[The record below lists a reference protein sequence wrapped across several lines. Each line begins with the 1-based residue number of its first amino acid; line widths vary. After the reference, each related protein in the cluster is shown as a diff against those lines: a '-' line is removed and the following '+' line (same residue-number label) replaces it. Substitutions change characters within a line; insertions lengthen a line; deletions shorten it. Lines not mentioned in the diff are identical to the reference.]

1 MRQVVVGIDSSTQS
15 CKVLV
20 LDAATGAEVRS
31 AKVPHPDGT
40 SIDPRIW
47 ADALHRAWHQA
58 DPGSAGTV
66 IGVGLAAQQHG
77 MVALD
82 ADGAP
87 VFDALLWN
95 DTRSAAE
102 ATAMVDDRGA
112 GFWAHEVGSVPVA
125 SFTLTKLAWL
135 ARHEPEAAARVHRVV
150 LPHDYL
156 NHVLTGRWFTDRS
169 DASGTAYYHPA
180 TGYRTDLLAEYF
192 GRVPELPE
200 VIAPDAIGGRL
211 LPVFGVGSAPVS
223 AGAGDNAAA
232 ALGLGLRTG
241 EMAVS
246 IGTSGTVFA
255 SVPDTPA
262 PDPTGAVAGFADATG
277 GYLPLLAVI
286 NSARVMAS
294 TAELLGAD
302 LPTFDALASSGDP
315 LAGGLNLMPYL
326 DGERTPNLPEATG
339 TLTGMSRAS
348 LTRENLARA
357 SVLAV
362 LNSLADAAAAL
373 SEASLPA
380 RQALLIGGGARA
392 RSLRAAAPEL
402 FGIDVDVLE
411 AGEYVALG
419 AARQAVWAATGELP
433 VFERRVEARLSPSGA
448 SWGQQS
454 RRLYAAERTRLY
466 GV

>member
-1 MRQVVVGIDSSTQS
+1 MSDVVVGIDSSTQS

-20 LDAATGAEVRS
+20 LDATTGEELRS
-31 AKVPHPDGT
+31 SKVAHPDGT
-40 SIDPRIW
+40 SIDPRRW
-47 ADALHRAWHQA
+47 ADALQQAWRQA
-58 DPGSAGTV
+58 DPGSAGRV

-82 ADGAP
+82 VDGEP
-87 VFDALLWN
+87 VHDALLWN
-95 DTRSAAE
+95 DTRSAPE
-102 ATAMVDDRGA
+102 AAAMVADHGA
-112 GFWAHEVGSVPVA
+112 GFWAREVGSVPVA

-169 DASGTAYYHPA
+169 DASGTGYYHPD
-180 TGYRTDLLAEYF
+180 TGYRNALLEEYF
-192 GRVPELPE
+192 GKLPELPE
-200 VIAPDAIGGRL
+200 VIAPGASGGRL
-211 LPVFGVGSAPVS
+211 LSRFGVGEPPVS

-232 ALGLGLRTG
+232 ALGLGMQAG
-241 EMAVS
+241 EIAVS

-255 SVPDTPA
+255 SVPDTPDA
-262 PDPTGAVAGFADATG
+262 DASGAVAGFADAAG

-294 TAELLGAD
+294 TAELLGVQ
-302 LPTFDALASSGDP
+302 LPEFDTLASSGDP

-326 DGERTPNLPEATG
+326 DGERTPNLPHATG
-339 TLTGMSRAS
+339 SLTGLSRAS
-348 LTRENLARA
+348 LTRQNLARA

-362 LNSLADAAAAL
+362 LNSLADAALAL
-373 SEASLPA
+373 SEVSIPA
-380 RQALLIGGGARA
+380 RRALLIGGGARS

-419 AARQAVWAATGELP
+419 AARQAAWAATGDLP
-433 VFERRVEARLSPSGA
+433 AFERRVEARLSPSGA
-448 SWGQQS
+448 AWGCDS
-454 RRLYAAERTRLY
+454 RELYAAERTRLY

>member
-20 LDAATGAEVRS
+20 LDAATGAELRS
-31 AKVPHPDGT
+31 SKVPHPDGT

-47 ADALHRAWHQA
+47 AAALHQAWKQA
-58 DPGSAGTV
+58 DPGSAGEV

-82 ADGAP
+82 AEGTP

-102 ATAMVDDRGA
+102 AATMVADRGA
-112 GFWAHEVGSVPVA
+112 GFWAREVGSVPVP

-135 ARHEPEAAARVHRVV
+135 ARHEPAAAGRVHRVV

-156 NHVLTGRWFTDRS
+156 NHVLTGAWFTDRS
-169 DASGTAYYHPA
+169 DASGTAYYHPD
-180 TGYRTDLLAEYF
+180 TGYRTDLVAEYL

-200 VIAPDAIGGRL
+200 VIAPGATGGRL
-211 LPVFGVGSAPVS
+211 LPVFGVGSVPVS

-232 ALGLGLRTG
+232 ALGLGLQTG
-241 EMAVS
+241 EIAVS

-255 SVPDTPA
+255 SVPDRPTA
-262 PDPTGAVAGFADATG
+262 DPTGAVAGFADATG

-286 NSARVMAS
+286 NSARVMAT
-294 TAELLGAD
+294 TAELLGVGLAE
-302 LPTFDALASSGDP
+302 FDQLASAGDP
-315 LAGGLNLMPYL
+315 LAGGLNLMPYF
-326 DGERTPNLPEATG
+326 DGERTPNLPDATG
-339 TLTGMSRAS
+339 TLTGVSRAS
-348 LTRENLARA
+348 LNRENMARA

-362 LNSLADAAAAL
+362 MNSLADAVQAL
-373 SEASLPA
+373 SEVSVPA
-380 RQALLIGGGARA
+380 QRALLIGGGARST
-392 RSLRAAAPEL
+392 SLRAAAPDLLGLE
-402 FGIDVDVLE
+402 VDVLE

-419 AARQAVWAATGELP
+419 AARQAAWAATGTRP
-433 VFERRVEARLSPSGA
+433 SFERRVETRLSPSGA
-448 SWGQQS
+448 GWGAQS
-454 RRLYAAERTRLY
+454 RSLYATERTRLY

>member
-1 MRQVVVGIDSSTQS
+1 MKRVVVGIDSSTQS

-20 LDAATGAEVRS
+20 LDAVTGAELRS

-47 ADALHRAWHQA
+47 ADALRSAWKQA

-82 ADGAP
+82 SEGEP

-95 DTRSAAE
+95 DTRSAPE
-102 ATAMVDDRGA
+102 AAAMVQDHGA
-112 GFWAHEVGSVPVA
+112 AFWASEVGSVPVA

-135 ARHEPEAAARVHRVV
+135 ARHEPDAAARVNRVV

-156 NHVLTGRWFTDRS
+156 NHVLTGHWFTDRS
-169 DASGTAYYHPA
+169 DASGTGYFHPEDGYHEA
-180 TGYRTDLLAEYF
+180 VLYEYF
-192 GRVPELPE
+192 GRLPELPE
-200 VIAPDAIGGRL
+200 VIEPGTSGGKL
-211 LPVFGVGSAPVS
+211 LASFGAGEPPVS

-232 ALGLGLRTG
+232 ALGLGMEAG
-241 EMAVS
+241 EIAVS

-255 SVPDTPA
+255 SVPDRPT

-294 TAELLGAD
+294 TAELLGVE
-302 LPTFDALASSGDP
+302 LTEFDRLASAGDP
-315 LAGGLNLMPYL
+315 LAGGLNLMPYF
-326 DGERTPNLPEATG
+326 DGERTPNLPDATG
-339 TLTGMSRAS
+339 SLTGISRAS
-348 LTRENLARA
+348 LTRENMARA

-362 LNSLADAAAAL
+362 MNSLADAAQAL
-373 SEASLPA
+373 SEASVPA
-380 RQALLIGGGARA
+380 QRALLIGGGARSK
-392 RSLRAAAPEL
+392 SLRAVAPDLLGLE
-402 FGIDVDVLE
+402 VDVLE

-419 AARQAVWAATGELP
+419 AARQAAWAATGELP
-433 VFERRVEARLSPSGA
+433 AFERRVETRLSPSGDG
-448 SWGQQS
+448 WGAKS
-454 RRLYAAERTRLY
+454 RELYATERTRLY